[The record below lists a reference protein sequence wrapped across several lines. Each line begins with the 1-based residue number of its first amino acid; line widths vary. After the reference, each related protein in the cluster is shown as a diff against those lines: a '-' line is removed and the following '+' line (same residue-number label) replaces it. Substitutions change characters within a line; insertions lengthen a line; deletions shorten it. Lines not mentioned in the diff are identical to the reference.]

1 MKAASAKVTLGSE
14 LKRFVIHTIFATLGA
29 QLFAILLVGA
39 FSLVTA
45 SVTRNTS
52 GGNFIDHMADQP
64 SAHLLDQPYF
74 VGPVIVGLVMG
85 FLLHIWFQSRLG
97 AWVWTF
103 PALIL
108 IWNLFTWEPGPS
120 RAYWP
125 DVWESY
131 FSGQCGSSE
140 CLYEQFVTCPF
151 YTSVAYALGWLARIV
166 FLKTAHRV
174 ESGTALPL
182 T

>member
-1 MKAASAKVTLGSE
+1 MKATGAKATVGSE
-14 LKRFVIHTIFATLGA
+14 LRRFFLHTIFSTLGA
-29 QLFAILLVGA
+29 QLVAILLVGVC
-39 FSLVTA
+39 SLGTA
-45 SVTRNTS
+45 LVTRNTS
-52 GGNFIDHMADQP
+52 GGNFLDHMGEQP
-64 SAHLLDQPYF
+64 SAHLLDAPYF

-85 FLLHIWFQSRLG
+85 FLLHPWFRSRLG
-97 AWVWTF
+97 AWVWVL

-108 IWNLFTWEPGPS
+108 IWNLFTWEPGPY

-125 DVWESY
+125 DVRENY

-151 YTSVAYALGWLARIV
+151 YTSVAYALGWLARSP
-166 FLKTAHRV
+166 FLKIAHRV
-174 ESGTALPL
+174 KSDTALPL